1 MGLLSKVFHRDGSGY
16 LKTRQ
21 AANKKLAKSKHT
33 QASAN
38 PYYDE
43 FEQDYYEDRAY
54 YSSRR
59 VRDDRYL
66 EEDRDYFGRPTT
78 NESYSSFGSYGRYGS
93 SGSRSPSEIG
103 RAHV

>member
-43 FEQDYYEDRAY
+43 FDEDYYEDRAY

-66 EEDRDYFGRPTT
+66 EDERDYFGRPTT
-78 NESYSSFGSYGRYGS
+78 RDSYGRYGHY
-93 SGSRSPSEIG
+93 GTRSPSDP
-103 RAHV
+103 RSPFDDRRRY